1 MSIVEV
7 QARMAAITARFVVPT
22 PPMAP
27 RASAPA
33 SASGSAFAAELAKAS
48 PASPVSPASTVPA
61 AGAGSGAAGSAAA
74 VIAKAKTYLGVPYVW
89 GGTNPG
95 TGLDCSGLTQLVYGH
110 AGVDLPRVSW
120 QQAKTGTPVDGLA
133 NARPGDLLAF
143 SSPVDH
149 VAIYLG
155 DNKMIHAPKPGKSV
169 EISEVYE
176 TPTAIRRVLPE
187 VESPRGA
194 SNPYATLFAQAAE
207 RTGVPARVLAAV
219 ASAESG
225 FNPEAVSP
233 AGARGLMQLM
243 PGTAR
248 ELGVDPMNP
257 ASAIDGA
264 ARLLAAHLRDFGS
277 LPLAL
282 AAYNAGPGAVR
293 RADGIPP
300 YPETQT
306 YVRKILTALGG
317 TA

>member
-1 MSIVEV
+1 MSIAEV
-7 QARMAAITARFVVPT
+7 QARMAAITAQFIT
-22 PPMAP
+22 PAP
-27 RASAPA
+27 VTA
-33 SASGSAFAAELAKAS
+33 ASGAAFAAELAKVAS
-48 PASPVSPASTVPA
+48 PPSGSTS
-61 AGAGSGAAGSAAA
+61 AGAGSATGSSPGSSPGSTATGTAAS
-74 VIAKAKTYLGVPYVW
+74 VIAEAKNYLGVPYVW
-89 GGTNPG
+89 GGTNPK

-110 AGVDLPRVSW
+110 AGVELPRVSW
-120 QQAKTGTPVDGLA
+120 QQAKTGTAVNGLA

-143 SSPVDH
+143 RSPVDH

-155 DNKMIHAPKPGKSV
+155 DNKMIHAPKPGQSV

-194 SNPYATLFAQAAE
+194 SGPYATLFAQAAE

-225 FNPEAVSP
+225 FNPNAVSP

-248 ELGVDPMNP
+248 ELGVDPMDP
-257 ASAIDGA
+257 TSAIDGA
-264 ARLLAAHLRDFGS
+264 ARLLASHLRDFGS

>member
-1 MSIVEV
+1 MSVEQV
-7 QARMAAITARFVVPT
+7 QARISQIQGQLALL
-22 PPMAP
+22 
-27 RASAPA
+27 APA
-33 SASGSAFAAELAKAS
+33 RTSASSSAFAATMTQQLAGTTATTSTTGGTAS
-48 PASPVSPASTVPA
+48 
-61 AGAGSGAAGSAAA
+61 GEA
-74 VIAKAKTYLGVPYVW
+74 VVAEAKKYLGVPYVW
-89 GGTNPG
+89 GGTNPK

-120 QQAKTGTPVDGLA
+120 QQARTGKPVDGLA

-143 SSPVDH
+143 NSPVDH

-155 DNKMIHAPKPGKSV
+155 GNQMIHAPKPGKSV
-169 EISEVYE
+169 EISDVYE

-187 VESPRGA
+187 EGSPRSAGG
-194 SNPYATLFAQAAE
+194 PYAALFAQAAQ
-207 RTGVPARVLAAV
+207 RTGVPVEVLSAV

-225 FNPEAVSP
+225 FDPNAVSP

-300 YPETQT
+300 YPETQA
-306 YVRKILTALGG
+306 YVRKILTAVGG
-317 TA
+317 SA